1 MRPEQPRGIRNFNPG
16 NIRHAQ
22 GVRWQGMAATQQDNQ
37 FVQYLNPRW
46 GIRAMARVLITYQD
60 KRLAANG
67 SRIDT
72 VREIVER
79 WAPPTENNTDAYV
92 ISVARALGLDPDVES
107 VDVYDFN
114 IMRAL
119 VTVIIRHENG
129 AGPLPGGRWY
139 GDTVIAEGLSLAG
152 IERGITHG
160 QSMEAPACH

>member
-1 MRPEQPRGIRNFNPG
+1 MRPEQPRGIRNYNPG
-16 NIRHAQ
+16 NIRHTN
-22 GVRWQGMAATQQDNQ
+22 GVRWQGMAATQQDTQ

-79 WAPPTENNTDAYV
+79 WAPPSENNTDAYV

-129 AGPLPGGRWY
+129 AGSLPGGRWY

-160 QSMEAPACH
+160 QSAGVRTWN

>member
-1 MRPEQPRGIRNFNPG
+1 MRPEHPRGIRNYNPG
-16 NIRHAQ
+16 NIRHVP
-22 GVRWQGMAATQQDNQ
+22 GTRWQGMAATQQDPQ

-60 KRLAANG
+60 KRLATNG

-72 VREIVER
+72 VREIIER

-92 ISVARALGLDPDVES
+92 ISVARALGLDPDVAS
-107 VDVYDFN
+107 VDVYDFD

-129 AGPLPGGRWY
+129 LGPLPGGRWY
-139 GDTVIAEGLSLAG
+139 GDTIIADGLTLAG
-152 IERGITHG
+152 IERGTTHG
-160 QSMEAPACH
+160 PSVEAPPCH